1 MNKPSCWPFNLLA
14 LAIALTVTAGGSARA
29 QTLWREGVSRSQFA
43 DKRARNVGDIIT
55 VVIQE
60 STSSTKQNSTQT
72 AKSSG
77 LDAAINSF
85 LFSPNAS
92 SFLTKKGQ
100 LPAVN
105 LAAKTSF
112 NGGGEISNT
121 EKITARFAV
130 QVVDQLPNG
139 SLVIEGI
146 RQTKISGETT
156 DAVLRG
162 VVRSEDISANN
173 SIFSYQIANATIHY
187 ASRGVVSD
195 AQRKGWFMRLWDK
208 LAPF

>member
-1 MNKPSCWPFNLLA
+1 MNKPSCWSSRLLA
-14 LAIALTVTAGGSARA
+14 LTVVLVAAASASVHA
-29 QTLWREGVSRSQFA
+29 QTLWRAGVSRSQFA

-60 STSSTKQNSTQT
+60 STSSTKQNNTKTS
-72 AKSSG
+72 KSSG

-85 LFSPNAS
+85 LFSPGAS
-92 SFLTKKGQ
+92 GFLTKKGQ

-112 NGGGEISNT
+112 DGGGQINNT

-139 SLVIEGI
+139 GLVIEGV

-187 ASRGVVSD
+187 SSKGVVSD
-195 AQRKGWFMRLWDK
+195 AQRKGWFMRIWDK
-208 LAPF
+208 FAPF